1 MSKEFQQVL
10 DRTGLTR
17 GELATLYG
25 VSRQAIY
32 YWKDT
37 TLKRTNSYAAR
48 MAETITRALLVAIS
62 RGILPLPVMDKGQR
76 RKKVAAMAKTLQ
88 ALKPAPV
95 K

>member
-1 MSKEFQQVL
+1 MSKDFEQVL

-17 GELATLYG
+17 GELAKLYG

-37 TLKRTNSYAAR
+37 ALKRTNTYTAR
-48 MAETITRALLVAIS
+48 MAETITRALLVAIA
-62 RGILPLPVMDKGQR
+62 RGILPLPVMDRGQR
-76 RKKVAAMAKTLQ
+76 RKKIVSMARTLQ